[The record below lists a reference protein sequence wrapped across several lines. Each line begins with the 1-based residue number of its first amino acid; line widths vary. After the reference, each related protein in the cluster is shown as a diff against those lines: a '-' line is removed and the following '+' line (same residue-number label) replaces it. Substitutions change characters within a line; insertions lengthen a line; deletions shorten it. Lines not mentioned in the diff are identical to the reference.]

1 MDQTQRWPALAKNND
16 DLLNELMDSLKN
28 RVLGDPYSS
37 DGSYATE
44 LSSLPRGLRAMAATH
59 WLDVSLSL
67 DSLTWH
73 FGNFGEPGFVTQTE
87 EALLEL
93 HLLDLARLFREAADL
108 MRPFVDQMSPEH
120 PPDELL
126 EKAGLMERGREI
138 DHRAWDLSKSG
149 TGDSAIYEAWVA
161 YVREHP
167 ERVFGS

>member
-73 FGNFGEPGFVTQTE
+73 FGNFGEPGLVTQTE

-93 HLLDLARLFREAADL
+93 HLVDLARLFREAADL

-138 DHRAWDLSKSG
+138 DRRAWDLNKSG

>member
-1 MDQTQRWPALAKNND
+1 
-16 DLLNELMDSLKN
+16 
-28 RVLGDPYSS
+28 
-37 DGSYATE
+37 
-44 LSSLPRGLRAMAATH
+44 MAATH
-59 WLDVSLSL
+59 WLDVSLAL

-73 FGNFGEPGFVTQTE
+73 FGNFGEHALVTQTE

-93 HLLDLARLFREAADL
+93 DLNDLAGIFREAADL

-138 DHRAWDLSKSG
+138 DRKAWDLSKSS

>member
-1 MDQTQRWPALAKNND
+1 MDRAQQWPALAKNED
-16 DLLNELMDSLKN
+16 DLLTELMDSLKN
-28 RVLGDPYSS
+28 RVHGDPYSN
-37 DGSYATE
+37 DGSYANE

-59 WLDVSLSL
+59 WLDVSLAL

-73 FGNFGEPGFVTQTE
+73 FGNFGEPALVRQTE

-93 HLLDLARLFREAADL
+93 DLNDLAGIFREAADL

-126 EKAGLMERGREI
+126 ENAGLMERGREI
-138 DHRAWDLSKSG
+138 DRKAWDLSKSS
-149 TGDSAIYEAWVA
+149 TGDSAIYAAWVA